1 MTDDLG
7 GDLSRLRRGA
17 YEFLRGSAA
26 QAWEHEDGGERWDI
40 TLPPDLAALPER
52 QRFRVHARQE
62 ARRVARARLYDL
74 DPRVA
79 GLAVRLGESI
89 GQVSRDGDAPA
100 PSPVTVTA
108 PWVIRPPAAAGF
120 VRWRDAIGC
129 NSLGAPVV
137 SRHWGPW
144 GAPAAGGTWLA
155 WWADSGAMAA
165 AYEAAARADGQHASF
180 GDLTEAFGPLWY
192 DHQELLRPGT
202 APGDSAV
209 PEPQATAPAS
219 SPPEDGTSG
228 LALLRTTL
236 ATWHL
241 MTCPEVVQLT
251 RRPLP
256 AAEQAADR
264 AAGLAAGSV
273 TFATATGKP

>member
-1 MTDDLG
+1 VG
-7 GDLSRLRRGA
+7 
-17 YEFLRGSAA
+17 YHAA
-26 QAWEHEDGGERWDI
+26 TGPGRAAR
-40 TLPPDLAALPER
+40 TAALPG
-52 QRFRVHARQE
+52 
-62 ARRVARARLYDL
+62 
-74 DPRVA
+74 PRPAGSPPGRPRTAVRPGPA
-79 GLAVRLGESI
+79 AVGLAVRLGESI
-89 GQVSRDGDAPA
+89 GQVRRESAAPA
-100 PSPVTVTA
+100 ASPGSVTA

-120 VRWRDAIGC
+120 VRWRDAIGY
-129 NSLGAPVV
+129 NSMGAPVV
-137 SRHWGPW
+137 ACHWGPW

-155 WWADSGAMAA
+155 WWADSHAMTA

-180 GDLTEAFGPLWY
+180 GALTEAFGPLWY

-202 APGDSAV
+202 APGGSAV
-209 PEPQATAPAS
+209 PEPQATAAAL

-241 MTCPEVVQLT
+241 MTCPEAVQLS

-264 AAGLAAGSV
+264 AAGLAVGPV
-273 TFATATGKP
+273 TCATPTGKR